1 MSVVV
6 SVKVPRKVK
15 EAMDRMKASVN
26 WSEEI
31 RNYILDK
38 LAREKRIENTAKV
51 EEILQGIRRL
61 PKGST
66 SGLIREDRDRHH

>member
-15 EAMDRMKASVN
+15 EAMDKMKSSVN

-38 LAREKRIENTAKV
+38 LEREKRIENTSKV
-51 EEILQGIRRL
+51 EEMLHGIRRL

-66 SGLIREDRDRHH
+66 AKLIRDDRDHHH

>member
-15 EAMDRMKASVN
+15 EEMDKMKSSVN
-26 WSEEI
+26 WPEEI

-38 LAREKRIENTAKV
+38 LEREKRIENTSKV
-51 EEILQGIRRL
+51 EEMLQGIRRL

-66 SGLIREDRDRHH
+66 ARLIREDRDRHP